1 MAISELSTF
10 ILRATFVMF
19 SAKELK
25 NFAARQTCPFKSK
38 QKMNRKII
46 TQNFKK
52 KTQYFFAISVFSAFI
67 LRPFS
72 HVPCQKSAR
81 FRCAAEFC
89 LYPSRKYNFYVKIIK
104 KSKKFWFTT
113 TKLRSN
119 FCNLEL
125 FAFILKVTLIMFLV

>member
-1 MAISELSTF
+1 MS
-10 ILRATFVMF
+10 
-19 SAKELK
+19 
-25 NFAARQTCPFKSK
+25 
-38 QKMNRKII
+38 RKII

-89 LYPSRKYNFYVKIIK
+89 LYPSRKYNFYAKIIK
-104 KSKKFWFTT
+104 KIKEILVHHDKITLEFLQFGAFCFHSKGNFDHVSSIKTH
-113 TKLRSN
+113 KISLRGKVCFSSSQNTN
-119 FCNLEL
+119 F
-125 FAFILKVTLIMFLV
+125 FKTL